1 MDDQGKM
8 YLSCYYYW
16 LSAFAGYCS
25 IQDEHDVSETSV
37 YSVKDD
43 GDEDGNDGWCDCEV
57 NADSRILLVG
67 SRRYYREMMIAAGQ
81 KKPNSE
87 RRKVRII

>member
-16 LSAFAGYCS
+16 LNAFAGYCS

-43 GDEDGNDGWCDCEV
+43 GDEDGNDG
-57 NADSRILLVG
+57 
-67 SRRYYREMMIAAGQ
+67 
-81 KKPNSE
+81 
-87 RRKVRII
+87 